1 MAAVTTVATAVSAGV
16 GMYNAY
22 QSYDAAQDAKAD
34 ARQMAA
40 ERYAQA
46 QSIDSQL
53 IAEEKL
59 YEEQQKLTEA
69 DMLLQ
74 QDKLDLLYKNQLE
87 NIDMKKDVADV
98 GMQTGIEKILMDV
111 ASGSKKAGDDIMS
124 RQSASGFASSG
135 VGQDDTLRKIAD
147 SSSFAQ
153 KQTSIAYGQS
163 MDALRLQEDQALE
176 GHLLSEDI
184 LEQQYERTKFDEY
197 RAYETIVGD
206 LEARQQQLAP
216 GYISGDPEAEAGR
229 REDINNEARR
239 KALEALGGMNFN
251 F

>member
-1 MAAVTTVATAVSAGV
+1 
-16 GMYNAY
+16 
-22 QSYDAAQDAKAD
+22 
-34 ARQMAA
+34 
-40 ERYAQA
+40 
-46 QSIDSQL
+46 
-53 IAEEKL
+53 
-59 YEEQQKLTEA
+59 
-69 DMLLQ
+69 
-74 QDKLDLLYKNQLE
+74 
-87 NIDMKKDVADV
+87 
-98 GMQTGIEKILMDV
+98 
-111 ASGSKKAGDDIMS
+111 MS

-147 SSSFAQ
+147 SSSFSQ